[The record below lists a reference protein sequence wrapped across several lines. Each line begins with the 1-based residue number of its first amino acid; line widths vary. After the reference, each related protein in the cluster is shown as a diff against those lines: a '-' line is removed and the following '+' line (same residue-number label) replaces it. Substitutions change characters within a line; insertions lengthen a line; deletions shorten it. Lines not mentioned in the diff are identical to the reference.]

1 MVRFRYFFR
10 ASAVLICG
18 TTLGLLIG
26 WLVFSVSTLNGKSLF
41 LAEGALI
48 GLVISAIA
56 VAYNRGSGFLTLS
69 EITLNIPEF
78 AGVKFGINLEYR
90 RVAWSLFVETL
101 TRVAT
106 QPLGIE
112 DGSLREA
119 LTSLYSLFS
128 ATRELLKNMPPSK
141 PTSKATV
148 EMVAMK
154 MLNQEI
160 RPFLSK
166 WHVHL
171 KKFETTR
178 PGAEESE
185 WPQKDDCRKELEVL
199 RQKLITYTKAFGQL
213 ANVAN
218 LAEFFT
224 QNLSPRSNDA
234 RQQTQTRFH

>member
-1 MVRFRYFFR
+1 VGRSRYFVR
-10 ASAVLICG
+10 ASVVLIFG
-18 TTLGLLIG
+18 TLLGLLIG
-26 WLVFSVSTLNGKSLF
+26 WLVFSVSTLSGRPLF

-48 GLVISAIA
+48 GLIISAIA

-78 AGVKFGINLEYR
+78 AGIKFAVNLEYR
-90 RVAWSLFVETL
+90 RVAWRLFVETL

-148 EMVAMK
+148 EMFAVK

-166 WHVHL
+166 WHVRL

-185 WPQKDDCRKELEVL
+185 WSQKDDCRRELEAL
-199 RQKLITYTKAFGQL
+199 RKQLISYTKAFGQL
-213 ANVAN
+213 ADVAN
-218 LAEFFT
+218 LAEFFDGQHIAT
-224 QNLSPRSNDA
+224 IK
-234 RQQTQTRFH
+234 

>member
-10 ASAVLICG
+10 ASVVLICG
-18 TTLGLLIG
+18 TALGLFIG
-26 WLVFSVSTLNGKSLF
+26 WLVFSVSTLSGKSLF

-69 EITLNIPEF
+69 EMTLNLPQFGEMKF
-78 AGVKFGINLEYR
+78 AINLEYR
-90 RVAWSLFVETL
+90 RVAWKLFVETL
-101 TRVAT
+101 TRVST

-141 PTSKATV
+141 PASKITV
-148 EMVAMK
+148 EMLAVK

-166 WHVHL
+166 WHVRL
-171 KKFETTR
+171 KKFEGIR
-178 PGAEESE
+178 PGVEESE
-185 WPQKDDCRKELEVL
+185 WPQNEECRQELEAL
-199 RQKLITYTKAFGQL
+199 RSRLMNYTKAFGEL
-213 ANVAN
+213 ASVAN
-218 LAEFFT
+218 LSEF
-224 QNLSPRSNDA
+224 LDA
-234 RQQTQTRFH
+234 

>member
-10 ASAVLICG
+10 ASVVLICG

-26 WLVFSVSTLNGKSLF
+26 WLVFSVSTLSGKSLF

-48 GLVISAIA
+48 GLVISAIG

-69 EITLNIPEF
+69 EMTLNLPQFGEMKF
-78 AGVKFGINLEYR
+78 AINLEYR
-90 RVAWSLFVETL
+90 RVAWRLFVETL
-101 TRVAT
+101 TRVST

-141 PTSKATV
+141 PASKVTV
-148 EMVAMK
+148 EMLAVK

-160 RPFLSK
+160 RPFLST
-166 WHVHL
+166 WHVRL
-171 KKFETTR
+171 KKFEATR
-178 PGAEESE
+178 PGVEESE
-185 WPQKDDCRKELEVL
+185 WSQNEECRKELEAL
-199 RQKLITYTKAFGQL
+199 RSRLMNYTKAFGEL
-213 ANVAN
+213 ASVAN
-218 LAEFFT
+218 LSEF
-224 QNLSPRSNDA
+224 LA
-234 RQQTQTRFH
+234 V